1 MQRAENMEHVE
12 QGHLQSQR
20 ARPEECGPLVPH
32 RDALREWWARNRI
45 AHGRR
50 PLLGAAI
57 VGGTALALATN
68 FGALEL
74 AIGALAGYTAYR
86 MLRYGIDLREALIET
101 IEVEEL
107 CRREL

>member
-1 MQRAENMEHVE
+1 MEDLE
-12 QGHLQSQR
+12 EGRSKGHGATSNESGQ
-20 ARPEECGPLVPH
+20 LVPRH
-32 RDALREWWARNRI
+32 DALRAWWARHRL

-57 VGGTALALATN
+57 VGGAAFALAAN

-74 AIGALAGYTAYR
+74 AIGALAAYTAYR
-86 MLRYGIDLREALIET
+86 MLRYGIDLRQALTET
-101 IEVEEL
+101 IEVEQL

>member
-1 MQRAENMEHVE
+1 MEHVE
-12 QGHLQSQR
+12 EGHPQSR
-20 ARPEECGPLVPH
+20 HATSEEGGPLVPR

-57 VGGTALALATN
+57 VGGAALALAAN

-74 AIGALAGYTAYR
+74 AIGALAAYTAYR